1 MIYTPDPQYN
11 PVYQTQ
17 ITSRTKLAPGI
28 SMAKFLGG
36 YGDKMTM
43 DHIAS
48 SQERLQLA
56 KQYYLHAQVIKLI
69 AEDKELF
76 SDYRLIVA
84 EGLYRPAE
92 GETLQ
97 KNSINYFLSNGQAVV
112 YELVDTNGENAIKKT
127 FDLAIFLKDY
137 VDYEKMIL
145 DYDAYDPSGSLNV
158 QIILI
163 MPEVRPPWV
172 VKYDNN
178 IETRF
183 NNFVQSTNELI
194 EVVKI

>member
-11 PVYQTQ
+11 PVNQPQ

-28 SMAKFLGG
+28 TMAKFLGG
-36 YGDKMTM
+36 YGDRSTM

-48 SQERLQLA
+48 PQTRLQLA
-56 KQYYLHAQVIKLI
+56 KQYYLQAQVIKLI
-69 AEDKELF
+69 AEDKDQF
-76 SDYRLIVA
+76 ADYRLVVA
-84 EGLYRPAE
+84 EGLYRPAP
-92 GETLQ
+92 GEIIQ
-97 KNSINYFLSNGQAVV
+97 KNSVNYFLSNGQAVV
-112 YELVDTNGENAIKKT
+112 YELVDNDGENAVKKT
-127 FDLAIFLKDY
+127 FDLAKFFKDY
-137 VDYEKMIL
+137 IDYEKLIL
-145 DYDAYDPSGSLNV
+145 DYDAYNPDDSLNA